1 MSTWPCTPG
10 GPPACGGESRR
21 WPPQRRSRS
30 ATPKPHHSQGLSSE
44 RSACFGNMQCPTAVQ
59 RRGLP
64 KGEPARTAQLLPI
77 RQVLYTAQKGRRP
90 SRLFTAPEGHELR
103 RKGRR
108 QEARDKV
115 IPSHTLWAADLP
127 CRHLPQIRGRPS
139 CLATGAILRF
149 ASVPHCV
156 SEYVRRTGSRRPR
169 SWSGNHQRLT
179 DQPED
184 AHGAAARTA
193 QQQGP
198 CRCHLGRSW
207 PPKTMATP
215 GGSGSDGAP

>member
-1 MSTWPCTPG
+1 MSTWPYTPG

-21 WPPQRRSRS
+21 WPSQRRSRS

-64 KGEPARTAQLLPI
+64 KGERARTAQLPPI
-77 RQVLYTAQKGRRP
+77 RQVLHTAQKGRRP

-103 RKGRR
+103 RTGRR

-127 CRHLPQIRGRPS
+127 CRRLASDPGQTKLSGDRGHTP
-139 CLATGAILRF
+139 I
-149 ASVPHCV
+149 CV
-156 SEYVRRTGSRRPR
+156 SASLRQCVSASDGFQATPV
-169 SWSGNHQRLT
+169 LV
-179 DQPED
+179 
-184 AHGAAARTA
+184 AAARTA
-193 QQQGP
+193 QQQAP
-198 CRCHLGRSW
+198 CRCHLERSW

-215 GGSGSDGAP
+215 GGSGSDRAP